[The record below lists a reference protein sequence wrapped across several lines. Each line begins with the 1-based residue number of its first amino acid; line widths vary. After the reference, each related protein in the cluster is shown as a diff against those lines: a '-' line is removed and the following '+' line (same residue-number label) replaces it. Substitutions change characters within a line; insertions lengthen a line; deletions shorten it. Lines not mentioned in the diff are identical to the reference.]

1 MKKKIITVIVLLVLI
16 AGSVIFLTHTTEP
29 EELQSFQCYYYL
41 DDETDEDEEE
51 NTLWTEY
58 LSEEDMKNAIILER
72 PEVAG
77 AGKASAD
84 MYPEGY
90 YQKGVLQ
97 CNIMLNEG
105 TIGIQLY
112 DEDLN
117 LLKEWTGIT
126 SDEKSFTDEIEGD
139 IVSNCRYTVIVSET
153 DVDALDGSVQLIITA
168 TRPSRLDKIIKS
180 IREKMK

>member
-1 MKKKIITVIVLLVLI
+1 MKKIITVIVSLALI

-29 EELQSFQCYYYL
+29 EDLQSFQCWYYP
-41 DDETDEDEEE
+41 DDGTEEE
-51 NTLWTEY
+51 EETIIWHEY
-58 LSEEDMKNAIILER
+58 TEEDKKNAILMDR
-72 PEVAG
+72 PEVVG
-77 AGKASAD
+77 NGKAGAD

-97 CNIMLNEG
+97 CNIMLKEG
-105 TIGIQLY
+105 TVGIQLY

-117 LLKEWTGIT
+117 LLKEWTGLT
-126 SDEKSFTDEIEGD
+126 SGEKSYTDEIEGD
-139 IVSNCRYTVIVSET
+139 IVSNCRYTVIVAET
-153 DVDALDGSVQLIITA
+153 DVDAMDGSVQLIITA